1 MGARVHSPV
10 SVREAENIITIPTHP
25 KFLDD
30 GQVKIHLPRGSWTD
44 HAFESAKFE
53 MIIRS
58 LIHSRDYPKL
68 MLI

>member
-1 MGARVHSPV
+1 MGAIVHCPLRV
-10 SVREAENIITIPTHP
+10 RDDKNIIIPLHP

-30 GQVKIHLPRGSWTD
+30 GQVKIHLPRSSWTD